1 MGRISQT
8 FERLQNVHERALIPY
23 VTAGDPNLEVTKTL
37 IREMVRRGGDI
48 VEIGVP
54 FSDPLADGP
63 IIQRASQRALQ
74 GGTTLR
80 KILRTVRQLRQD
92 VDIPLVLMTYYN
104 PVFRYGEEAFVAEA
118 LDAGIDGII
127 VPDLPPE
134 EGQRLMELTA
144 DTALDLIFLA
154 APTSTSARLALISE
168 VSSGFIYYVSRLG
181 TTGVR
186 DQLADDLRL
195 MLERLRAATSK
206 PIAVGFGVSTPEH
219 VRLVAEWA
227 DGVVVA
233 SAILQ
238 MLENLRDREDQLEH
252 VGDFV
257 AALKA
262 ATRVPPAELRLPAS

>member
-8 FERLQNVHERALIPY
+8 FERLQKIHERALIPY
-23 VTAGDPNLEVTKTL
+23 VTAGDPDLGMTKTL
-37 IREMVRRGGDI
+37 VREMARRGGDLI
-48 VEIGVP
+48 EIGVP

-80 KILRTVRQLRQD
+80 KILRTVSELRRD
-92 VDIPLVLMTYYN
+92 VDVPLVLLTYYN
-104 PVFRYGEEAFVAEA
+104 PVFRYGEEAFVADA
-118 LDAGIDGII
+118 LDAGVDGVI

-134 EGQRLMELTA
+134 EAQTLMDLTA
-144 DTALDLIFLA
+144 DTDLDMIFLA
-154 APTSTSARLALISE
+154 APTSASDRLALISE
-168 VSSGFIYYVSRLG
+168 ASRGFIYYVSRLG

-186 DQLADDLRL
+186 DQLAEDLRV
-195 MLERLRAATSK
+195 MLENLRASTSK
-206 PIAVGFGVSTPEH
+206 PITVGFGISTPDH
-219 VRLVAEWA
+219 VRLVAELA

-233 SAILQ
+233 SAILK
-238 MLENLRDREDQLEH
+238 LIEDLGGREDKLAQ

-262 ATRVPPAELRLPAS
+262 GTRLLPVEPQAPAS